1 MASQPK
7 PKVEKDSAERWL
19 LTYADLMNLLLI
31 LFIILYAMSQI
42 SVAKFNELA
51 TSLRSAFG
59 DSSPASVISQGG
71 AGNSLIPMEANAP
84 SSVIPAK
91 LEEQQM
97 EAVKQTVSEI
107 VQQENLQG
115 EVDVSIQ
122 ERGVV
127 ISIKEKVLFKP
138 GSAVIEDA
146 SKQTLE
152 SIGRVLL
159 SIPGNHIRVEGHTD
173 SDPIN
178 TPQFPSNWELSAA
191 RSTNVLRFIVDRVGI
206 NPRIISAVGYG
217 EFTPKVPNDSV
228 EHKAMNR
235 RVDIVILKNILSKSE
250 AGTQTQPNNKA
261 SGTNT
266 GNNPEP
272 EPPKPPKGK
281 IEIKLGDY
289 KGTDAQVNKAQVN
302 ALKEIKDTIKANP
315 DINMVVVQWNAAT
328 KDYNRQ
334 QVIIYN
340 RENKTFDSYVKQE
353 IEKQWTRHS
362 YSGITDDLVNKA
374 NYIGQGFGEETSS
387 RVNDINT
394 NME

>member
-7 PKVEKDSAERWL
+7 PKVEKDNAERWL

-71 AGNSLIPMEANAP
+71 AGNSLIPLEAIAP

-97 EAVKQTVSEI
+97 EAVKETVSQI
-107 VQQENLQG
+107 VQHENLQG

-127 ISIKEKVLFKP
+127 ISIKEKVLFRP

-159 SIPGNHIRVEGHTD
+159 SIPGNYIRVEGHTD
-173 SDPIN
+173 SDPIS

-191 RSTNVLRFIVDRVGI
+191 RSTNVLRFLVDKAGI

-217 EFTPKVPNDSV
+217 EFTPRVPNDTP

-235 RVDIVILKNILSKSE
+235 RVDIVILKNMLSKSE
-250 AGTQTQPNNKA
+250 AGTQAQPNNA
-261 SGTNT
+261 AAGANA
-266 GNNPEP
+266 GNSEP

-281 IEIKLGDY
+281 IEIRLSDY
-289 KGTDAQVNKAQVN
+289 KGTDAQVNRAQAD
-302 ALKEIKDTIKANP
+302 ALKKIRDTVKANP
-315 DINMVVVQWNAAT
+315 DINMLVIRWNAAT
-328 KDYNRQ
+328 KDYVRQ
-334 QVIIYN
+334 QAIVYN
-340 RENKTFDSYVKQE
+340 REKKTFDSYVKQE
-353 IEKQWTRHS
+353 GEKQWTRYS
-362 YSGITDDLVNKA
+362 YSGITDDIVNKA
-374 NYIGQGFGEETSS
+374 NYIGQGFGEETPS
-387 RVNDINT
+387 RADDVDT
-394 NME
+394 GME